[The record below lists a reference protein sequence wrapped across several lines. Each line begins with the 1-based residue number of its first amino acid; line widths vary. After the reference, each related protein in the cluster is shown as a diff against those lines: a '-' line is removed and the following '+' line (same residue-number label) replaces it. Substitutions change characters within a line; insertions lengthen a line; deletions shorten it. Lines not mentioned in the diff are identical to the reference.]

1 MNKIKIFSLGGLNEK
16 GKNMYVVEVSNDIFV
31 FDAGS
36 KYAEGHLLGVDY
48 VIPDISYL
56 QENINRVKGIFI
68 THPHDEHIGSLPN
81 IINDLPNVKIYGT
94 KFTVDTIKRILN
106 EINVPTNNIVEIS
119 PHKRIVFGD
128 NSIFPVSLTHSV
140 PDSVGYVLNTK
151 DGAIF
156 YTGNFVFDS
165 TMRGPYKTDIGK
177 LAYIGKQGVLCL
189 LSESLYSDKKG
200 YTSPNHRLSNFINEI
215 LIRKED
221 RIIFHVISTNIYRLQ
236 ELFNE
241 ISKTQRK
248 LVVMGKRLQKIVN
261 YVLEEGY
268 VKFDKERIGDLSNLN
283 DRDVLVITSSDN
295 EKPFI
300 NIEKILSGYDK
311 FITVKPTDTFIFLE
325 PINDDLEKSAVKISD
340 KIAKIG
346 PDVMVLSS
354 KNYLSHHASSEDLML
369 MLDLLNPKYYFPVI
383 GEYRHQVEN
392 AEVASV
398 IGIPSENIL
407 LKENGDVVTFEDG
420 KLINNFEKIK
430 VGNIMIDGSSTED
443 VGELVIKDREMLS
456 DNGIVIISATLDRKT
471 KQILAGPE
479 VITRG
484 FIYVKENSDMIDE
497 IKELSLRKLNENIS
511 SNYVDYNNVKN
522 SIRDEV
528 GRYLYEQTE
537 CKPMIITVMQEI

>member
-1 MNKIKIFSLGGLNEK
+1 MSKIKIFSLGGLNEK
-16 GKNMYVVEVSNDIFV
+16 GKNMYVIEVDNDIFV

-48 VIPDISYL
+48 VIPDFSYL
-56 QENINRVKGIFI
+56 EQNIKRVKGIFI

-81 IINDLPNVKIYGT
+81 IITDLPGIKIYGT
-94 KFTVDTIKRILN
+94 KFTVDTIKRIMD
-106 EINVPTNNIVEIS
+106 EINIPTNNIVEIS
-119 PHKRIVFGD
+119 PHKRIVFGE

-189 LSESLYSDKKG
+189 MSESLYSDKKG
-200 YTSPNHRLSNFINEI
+200 YTSPNHRLSSLINEV

-241 ISKTQRK
+241 VSKTQRK
-248 LVVMGKRLQKIVN
+248 IVVMGKRLQKIVN

-283 DRDVLVITSSDN
+283 DKDVLVITSSDN

-311 FITVKPTDTFIFLE
+311 FITVKSTDTFVFLE
-325 PINDDLEKSAVKISD
+325 PINDDLEKAAVKISD

-346 PDVMVLSS
+346 PDVMILST
-354 KNYLSHHASSEDLML
+354 KKYLSHHASSEDLML

-392 AEVASV
+392 AEVAST
-398 IGIPSENIL
+398 IGMSSDNIL
-407 LKENGDVVTFEDG
+407 LKENGDVVTFENGVLVD
-420 KLINNFEKIK
+420 NFEKVK
-430 VGNIMIDGSSTED
+430 VGNIMIDGHSTED

-456 DNGIVIISATLDRKT
+456 DNGIVIISATLDKKT
-471 KQILAGPE
+471 KQILSGPE

-484 FIYVKENSDMIDE
+484 FIYVKENTDMIEE
-497 IKELSLRKLNENIS
+497 IKELSLQKINENIS
-511 SNYVDYNNVKN
+511 NNYVDYNNVKN
-522 SIRDEV
+522 SIREEV
-528 GRYLYEQTE
+528 GRFLYEETE
-537 CKPMIITVMQEI
+537 CRPMIITVMQEI